1 MGLDPRSTGCLDIL
15 GEIMKSIVAAVFSIM
30 LATFSIF
37 TFAAEIPFNQA
48 QFDAARA
55 AGKPV
60 AVVFH
65 ADWCP
70 TCRAQAPLLKELA
83 QSPGLKPL
91 TLYVANYDTEKAL
104 KKSLG
109 VTQQSTIVVF
119 KDGKESARSTGDT
132 QRDSLAELLHHAIS

>member
-1 MGLDPRSTGCLDIL
+1 MRAL
-15 GEIMKSIVAAVFSIM
+15 IVATLAAALSLFSIG
-30 LATFSIF
+30 AS
-37 TFAAEIPFNQA
+37 AAEVPFNQT

-70 TCRAQAPLLKELA
+70 TCRAQAPVLKDLS
-83 QSPGLKPL
+83 QSPEFKSL
-91 TLYVANYDTEKAL
+91 TVYIANFDTEKAL

-109 VTQQSTIVVF
+109 VTQQSTVVVF
-119 KDGKESARSTGDT
+119 KDGKESARSTGAT
-132 QRDSLAELLHHAIS
+132 QRDSLAELLHHAVS

>member
-1 MGLDPRSTGCLDIL
+1 
-15 GEIMKSIVAAVFSIM
+15 MKSLVSTAFSLMLICFAV
-30 LATFSIF
+30 LAHST
-37 TFAAEIPFNQA
+37 EVPFDQA

-70 TCRAQAPLLKELA
+70 TCRAQAPVLKDLA
-83 QSPGLKPL
+83 ESPDFKSL
-91 TLYVANYDTEKAL
+91 TVYVANFDTEKAL
-104 KKSLG
+104 KKALN

-119 KDGKESARSTGDT
+119 KNGKEIARSTGDT
-132 QRDSLAELLHHAIS
+132 QKSRLADLLQHAVS

>member
-1 MGLDPRSTGCLDIL
+1 
-15 GEIMKSIVAAVFSIM
+15 MKSPLAALAVLLTL
-30 LATFSIF
+30 LATMSS
-37 TFAAEIPFNQA
+37 AAETPFNRA

-70 TCRAQAPLLKELA
+70 TCRAQAPVLKQLM
-83 QSPGLKPL
+83 QSPEFKGV
-91 TLYVANYDTEKAL
+91 TLFVANFDTEKAF
-104 KKSLG
+104 KQSLA

-119 KDGKESARSTGDT
+119 KNGKET
-132 QRDSLAELLHHAIS
+132 

>member
-1 MGLDPRSTGCLDIL
+1 
-15 GEIMKSIVAAVFSIM
+15 MKSLMAAVFSVV
-30 LATFSIF
+30 LTSFATFAVS
-37 TFAAEIPFNQA
+37 AELPFNQA
-48 QFDAARA
+48 QFDAARS

-70 TCRAQAPLLKELA
+70 TCRAQAPVLQQLSESPALK
-83 QSPGLKPL
+83 SL
-91 TLYVANYDTEKAL
+91 TLYVANFDTEKAL

-119 KDGKESARSTGDT
+119 KSGKEAARSTGDT
-132 QRDSLAELLHHAIS
+132 QRDRLDALLKQAIS

>member
-1 MGLDPRSTGCLDIL
+1 MST
-15 GEIMKSIVAAVFSIM
+15 
-30 LATFSIF
+30 LALS
-37 TFAAEIPFNQA
+37 AEVPFNQA
-48 QFDAARA
+48 QFDATRA

-70 TCRAQAPLLKELA
+70 TCRAQAPLLKKLA
-83 QSPGLKPL
+83 QTPELQPV
-91 TLYVANYDTEKAL
+91 TVYIANFDTENAL

-119 KDGKESARSTGDT
+119 NRGREVARSTGDT
-132 QRDSLAELLHHAIS
+132 QQETLAALLRRAIS

>member
-1 MGLDPRSTGCLDIL
+1 
-15 GEIMKSIVAAVFSIM
+15 MKSLVALISAVM
-30 LATFSIF
+30 LAVI
-37 TFAAEIPFNQA
+37 AAPSPAVEVPFNQS
-48 QFDAARA
+48 QFDSMIA

-70 TCRAQAPLLKELA
+70 TCRAQAPLLKELS
-83 QSPGLKPL
+83 QTPELKGL
-91 TLYVANYDTEKAL
+91 TLLVANFDTEKAL

-109 VTQQSTIVVF
+109 VTQQSPVVVV

-132 QRDSLAELLHHAIS
+132 QQASLAALLRRAIS

>member
-1 MGLDPRSTGCLDIL
+1 MKTAAAAICSVMFALFST
-15 GEIMKSIVAAVFSIM
+15 
-30 LATFSIF
+30 LALS
-37 TFAAEIPFNQA
+37 AEVPFDQA

-70 TCRAQAPLLKELA
+70 TCRAQAPVLKELA
-83 QSPGLKPL
+83 QTAQLKSV
-91 TLYVANYDTEKAL
+91 TLYIANFDTEKTL

-109 VTQQSTIVVF
+109 VTKQSTIVIF
-119 KDGKESARSTGDT
+119 KNGQEVARSTGDT
-132 QRDSLAELLHHAIS
+132 QRDSLAALLSRAVS

>member
-1 MGLDPRSTGCLDIL
+1 
-15 GEIMKSIVAAVFSIM
+15 MKSLVTLISAVM
-30 LATFSIF
+30 LTVFAIPL
-37 TFAAEIPFNQA
+37 FAAEIPFSQA
-48 QFDAARA
+48 QFDSMLA

-70 TCRAQAPLLKELA
+70 TCRAQAPLLKELT
-83 QSPGLKPL
+83 QTPELRGV
-91 TLYVANYDTEKAL
+91 TLFVANFDTEKAL

-109 VTQQSTIVVF
+109 VTQQSTVVVF

-132 QRDSLAELLHHAIS
+132 QRANLAAVLRRAIS